1 MTSLLT
7 RRLPQAAAVLVGRQV
22 LTNAAP
28 FANDHGPLPAPLA
41 AALAAVTT
49 ATDGLEAEGDTT
61 PMFLLDRV
69 ADRAIGAL
77 SRELD
82 ARLMLFS
89 GGEHVP
95 LTPAEAA
102 EREAA
107 EFLSAI
113 AFPQGLTFLNLPYG
127 AQFLAMERLV
137 DRLTA
142 APAVAALQ
150 TLRLESGFGR
160 IATIVKAYGEAL
172 GIGAAKGAG
181 GIAANDAWHAA
192 YEGLL
197 LQVLATYRNTPHAPA
212 AEAAFALPYTEA
224 CDRLRASERKA
235 RRAKKDDPNFS

>member
-7 RRLPQAAAVLVGRQV
+7 RRLPHAVAVLVGRQL

-28 FANDHGPLPAPLA
+28 FVNDHGPLAPAIA

-49 ATDGLEAEGDTT
+49 ATEGLETEGDTT

-82 ARLMLFS
+82 ARATLFS
-89 GGEHVP
+89 GGEYVP
-95 LTPAEAA
+95 LTPAEVA
-102 EREAA
+102 ERDAA
-107 EFLSAI
+107 EFLAGM

-127 AQFLAMERLV
+127 AQFLAMERLA
-137 DRLTA
+137 DRLAA
-142 APAVAALQ
+142 APAVAALK
-150 TLRLESGFGR
+150 TLRVEGAVGR
-160 IATIVKAYGEAL
+160 IAAVVKAYGEAL
-172 GIGAAKGAG
+172 GIGAAKRAG
-181 GIAANDAWHAA
+181 GAAANDAWHEA

-197 LQVLATYRNTPHAPA
+197 LQVLATYRNTPHAAA
-212 AEAAFALPYTEA
+212 AEAAFSLPYTEA

-235 RRAKKDDPNFS
+235 RRAKKDDPNPS